1 MNSSNLNVQNQHTA
15 ILTKERKVTQMAEK
29 KITKQEKENL
39 QFTEKLENMKQYAK
53 AVDDILKLVDLTS
66 STTKTWTVFSKDSLR
81 SYLQNP
87 YAASSQNNLRNL
99 SKFLYTLSFPLRRIT
114 NYFASLPD
122 FSAYKVNLDFSLTE
136 DNNEETLL
144 KDYEDACRF
153 VRKMNLEMNMFKLLV
168 IAWREGIVYF
178 QPYQDDDGTML
189 LMPLDSQ
196 YCKVSSVG
204 YNNLLHVAFD
214 FSFFNGQ
221 NSFYLEVWDPEYKK
235 KYNAYQKDSSLRWQE
250 LDTARAFKIDL
261 SDIDLIISPFA
272 SLFEALI
279 DLVDLQALMN
289 VKDSLDIYKLL
300 VMKIPT
306 LNSKSPDDFALS
318 LTTAMK
324 FYKKALDT
332 LPEEI
337 GLILSPGMD
346 VDSVSFDKNA
356 TTDTNAISDSY
367 QNVMEQTGVSQIF
380 SSDRLTGASSV
391 KLSMLA
397 DALMASK
404 GILPQVAAFI
414 NERIKMEYP
423 NTSAYISFIDV
434 TTYTKDERIKT
445 IKDAAA
451 LGLPVKQEYM
461 TLLGYN
467 PLESISSDWIETK
480 LGLAVDRFTHP
491 LVSSYTQSGASDT
504 GGAPEKDD
512 SDLTDSGL
520 ETKEKEKNDK

>member
-1 MNSSNLNVQNQHTA
+1 
-15 ILTKERKVTQMAEK
+15 MAEK
-29 KITKQEKENL
+29 KFTKEDKENL
-39 QFTEKLENMKQYAK
+39 QFIEKLENMKQYAK
-53 AVDDILKLVDLTS
+53 AVDDILKLVDLTA

-99 SKFLYTLSFPLRRIT
+99 SKFLYTLSFPLRRII

-144 KDYEDACRF
+144 KDYEDACRL

-196 YCKVSSVG
+196 YCKISSVG

-289 VKDSLDIYKLL
+289 VKDSLNIYKLL

-356 TTDTNAISDSY
+356 TTDTNAISDAY
-367 QNVMEQTGVSQIF
+367 QNVMEETGISQVF
-380 SSDRLTGASSV
+380 DSSRLTGSTSV
-391 KLSMLA
+391 KMSMLA
-397 DALMASK
+397 DALMATK
-404 GILPQVAAFI
+404 GIMKQIEAFV
-414 NERIKMEYP
+414 NERIQMEYP
-423 NTSAYISFIDV
+423 NSMAYIKFIEV
-434 TTYTKDERIKT
+434 TTYTKEDRIKT
-445 IKDAAA
+445 LKDASA
-451 LGLPVKQEYM
+451 LGLPVKMEYL
-461 TLLGYN
+461 TLLGYD
-467 PLESISSDWIETK
+467 PLESMASDWLENK
-480 LGLAVDRFTHP
+480 LGLAVDKFIHP
-491 LVSSYTQSGASDT
+491 LVSSYTQSGGSDT
-504 GGAPEKDD
+504 GGAPTKDD
-512 SDLTDSGL
+512 GDLTDEGESTKDSG
-520 ETKEKEKNDK
+520 KNDK

>member
-1 MNSSNLNVQNQHTA
+1 
-15 ILTKERKVTQMAEK
+15 MAEK
-29 KITKQEKENL
+29 KLTKEEKENL

-168 IAWREGIVYF
+168 IAWREGIAYF

-221 NSFYLEVWDPEYKK
+221 NSFFLEVWDPEYKK
-235 KYNAYQKDSSLRWQE
+235 KYNVYQKDSSLRWQE

-356 TTDTNAISDSY
+356 TTDTNAISDAY
-367 QNVMEQTGVSQIF
+367 QNVMEETGISQVF
-380 SSDRLTGASSV
+380 DSSRLTGSTSV
-391 KLSMLA
+391 KMSMLA
-397 DALMASK
+397 DALMATK
-404 GILPQVAAFI
+404 GIMKQIEAFV
-414 NERIKMEYP
+414 NERIQMEYP
-423 NTSAYISFIDV
+423 NSMAYIKFIEV
-434 TTYTKDERIKT
+434 TTYTKEDRIKT
-445 IKDAAA
+445 LKDASA
-451 LGLPVKQEYM
+451 LGLPVKMEYL
-461 TLLGYN
+461 TLLGYD
-467 PLESISSDWIETK
+467 PLESMASDWLENK
-480 LGLAVDRFTHP
+480 LGLAVDKFIHP
-491 LVSSYTQSGASDT
+491 LVSSYTQSGDSDT
-504 GGAPEKDD
+504 GGAPTKDD
-512 SDLTDSGL
+512 GDLTDEGESTKDSG
-520 ETKEKEKNDK
+520 KNDK

>member
-1 MNSSNLNVQNQHTA
+1 
-15 ILTKERKVTQMAEK
+15 MAEK
-29 KITKQEKENL
+29 KLTKEEKENL

-66 STTKTWTVFSKDSLR
+66 STTKTWTVFSKDNLR

-99 SKFLYTLSFPLRRIT
+99 SKFLYTLSFPLRRII

-168 IAWREGIVYF
+168 ICCREGIVYF

-279 DLVDLQALMN
+279 DLIDLQALMN

-391 KLSMLA
+391 KLSMFA

>member
-1 MNSSNLNVQNQHTA
+1 
-15 ILTKERKVTQMAEK
+15 MAEK
-29 KITKQEKENL
+29 KLTKEEKENL
-39 QFTEKLENMKQYAK
+39 RFIEKLENMKQYAK
-53 AVDDILKLVDLTS
+53 AVDDILKLVDLTA
-66 STTKTWTVFSKDSLR
+66 STTKTWTVFSKDNLR

-168 IAWREGIVYF
+168 ICWREGIVYF

>member
-1 MNSSNLNVQNQHTA
+1 MADKN
-15 ILTKERKVTQMAEK
+15 LTKEK
-29 KITKQEKENL
+29 KENL
-39 QFTEKLENMKQYAK
+39 QFTEQLENMKQYAK

-66 STTKTWTVFSKDSLR
+66 STTKTWTIFSKDNLR

-87 YAASSQNNLRNL
+87 YSSSSQNSLRNL
-99 SKFLYTLSFPLRRIT
+99 SKFLYTLSFPLRRII

-122 FSAYKVNLDFSLTE
+122 FSAYKVNLDFSLVE

-221 NSFYLEVWDPEYKK
+221 NSFYLDVWDPEYKK
-235 KYNAYQKDSSLRWQE
+235 KYNSYQNDSTLRWQE

-300 VMKIPT
+300 VMKIPI
-306 LNSKSPDDFALS
+306 LNSKSPDDLALN

-324 FYKKALDT
+324 FYKKALET

-414 NERIKMEYP
+414 NERIKMDYP

-445 IKDAAA
+445 IRDAAA

-461 TLLGYN
+461 ILLGYS

-491 LVSSYTQSGASDT
+491 LVSSYTQSGTSDT

>member
-1 MNSSNLNVQNQHTA
+1 
-15 ILTKERKVTQMAEK
+15 MAEK
-29 KITKQEKENL
+29 KVTKEEKENI

-99 SKFLYTLSFPLRRIT
+99 SKFLYTLSFPLRRII

-136 DNNEETLL
+136 DNNEENLL

-168 IAWREGIVYF
+168 ICWREGIVYF

>member
-1 MNSSNLNVQNQHTA
+1 
-15 ILTKERKVTQMAEK
+15 MAEK
-29 KITKQEKENL
+29 KLTKEEKENL
-39 QFTEKLENMKQYAK
+39 QFIEKLENMKQYAK
-53 AVDDILKLVDLTS
+53 AVDDILKLVDLTA
-66 STTKTWTVFSKDSLR
+66 STTKTWTVFSKDNLR

-168 IAWREGIVYF
+168 ICWREGIVYF

-356 TTDTNAISDSY
+356 TTDTNAISDAY
-367 QNVMEQTGVSQIF
+367 QNVMEETGVSQIF